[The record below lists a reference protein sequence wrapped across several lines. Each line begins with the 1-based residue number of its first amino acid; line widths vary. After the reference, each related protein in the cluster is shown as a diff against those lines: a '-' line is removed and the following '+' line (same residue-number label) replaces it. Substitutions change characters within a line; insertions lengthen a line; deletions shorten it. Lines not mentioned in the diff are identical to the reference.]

1 MAKSVSYRRVLA
13 LILTI
18 IFLVSLALPA
28 SVRAADGSVA
38 PRLAWWD
45 GGSGIDFSPDGEL
58 AAVVQHTNLQ
68 VRRAATGEV
77 VAEAMAVRPDVSH
90 SDIVRYQATWSPAGD
105 QIAIAVADTRSGDP
119 YTQIVSVWA
128 WGGRDLRFE
137 RNITIADIR
146 PNVIAWSPVG
156 TLFASG
162 PTIVDA
168 ATGDIVATLD
178 LTGIKDGP
186 CGVNVGSVR
195 WSPTGDVLFL
205 ADACGI
211 DLMAWNVWAGGIV
224 WYRDDLPV
232 DWGAFNVSPDGVHLA
247 TLLHGGILRILNA
260 STGEVVATRTPAD
273 VGLDRGFAF
282 GVAWSSDGRVLYVG
296 GGEAFGTLLT
306 YPSLDLLAVL
316 PPASK
321 NDDWASA
328 DRVTFSSD
336 DRLLALGNT
345 PYEVYVFELTPESPV
360 LLAGGILIAGGGAA
374 AVGYGWRRRRRGN
387 TTTEEG
393 EP

>member
-1 MAKSVSYRRVLA
+1 VYLAAVAVLLLVAAA
-13 LILTI
+13 L
-18 IFLVSLALPA
+18 APA
-28 SVRAADGSVA
+28 ATAADGSVA

-77 VAEAMAVRPDVSH
+77 VAEAMAVPPDVSH
-90 SDIVRYQATWSPAGD
+90 YDIFPYQAIWSPAGD
-105 QIAIAVADTRSGDP
+105 RIALAVADTRTGNP
-119 YTQIVSVWA
+119 NTQIVSQWA
-128 WGGRDLRFE
+128 WDGRDLRFE
-137 RNITIADIR
+137 RNITIADIV
-146 PNVIAWSPVG
+146 PDAIAWSPVG
-156 TLFASG
+156 TLIASG

-186 CGVNVGSVR
+186 CGVHVGSVR

-211 DLMAWNVWAGGIV
+211 GLMAWNVWAGGV
-224 WYRDDLPV
+224 MWYRDDLYA
-232 DWGAFNVSPDGVHLA
+232 DWWAFNVSPDGTRLA
-247 TLLHGGILRILNA
+247 TLVRGTLRILNA
-260 STGEVVATRTPAD
+260 ATGEVVATRAPAD
-273 VGLDRGFAF
+273 VGLDRGFNF

-306 YPSLDLLAVL
+306 YPGLDLLAVV
-316 PPASK
+316 PPVSK
-321 NDDWASA
+321 NKDWFNAFQVVFSPDDS
-328 DRVTFSSD
+328 
-336 DRLLALGNT
+336 LLALGNAAD
-345 PYEVYVFELTPESPV
+345 EFYVFQLTPASPI
-360 LLAGGILIAGGGAA
+360 LLAGGILVAGGGAA
-374 AVGYGWRRRRRGN
+374 AVGYGWRRRRRN
-387 TTTEEG
+387 ATLEER